1 MRSRGALTDLSQP
14 QTDCGQLVWPVIKT
28 SAATQ
33 EELSFV
39 TTDINAFVLSK
50 AADFITGVADIDAEW
65 DSYVATVKDMGVEKA
80 IAMYQA
86 LYDNYLAMND

>member
-1 MRSRGALTDLSQP
+1 MSPS

-33 EELSFV
+33 EELSFL

-65 DSYVATVKDMGVEKA
+65 DSYIATVKEMGVEDA
-80 IAMYQA
+80 IAMYQT
-86 LYDNYLAMND
+86 LYDNYLALND